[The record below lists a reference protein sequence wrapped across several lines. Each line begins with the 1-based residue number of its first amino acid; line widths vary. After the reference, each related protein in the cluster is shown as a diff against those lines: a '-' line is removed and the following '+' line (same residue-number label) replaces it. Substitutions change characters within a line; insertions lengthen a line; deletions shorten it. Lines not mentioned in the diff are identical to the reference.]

1 MGVHVP
7 RNERSPSAGVN
18 PNHAPVH
25 VGFEDE
31 HLLIAWKPH
40 GLLTS
45 GNSGR
50 TFVQAV
56 NRLLSKR
63 SNGSALPCHRLDFG
77 TSGWLVFG
85 KTAHAARAV
94 GLLFEQ
100 RRVTKRYVALVHG
113 AVPLSMAMAWPL
125 DERSAL
131 TRVERLAQGRIA
143 GAGEVSF
150 VRVEPI
156 TGRTHQIRR
165 HLFDA
170 GHGIVGDDRY
180 EIPGKRYTG
189 KGLFLCAHS
198 LKFEHPLN
206 HGELIQLES
215 EPSKKFRKLP
225 FVHQSDFIQRFH
237 LSSHE

>member
-1 MGVHVP
+1 M
-7 RNERSPSAGVN
+7 NPSKS
-18 PNHAPVH
+18 PVH
-25 VGFEDE
+25 IGFEDE

-56 NRLLSKR
+56 NRSQEHR
-63 SNGSALPCHRLDFG
+63 SDDGVFPCHRLDFG
-77 TSGWLVFG
+77 TSGWVVFG
-85 KTAHAARAV
+85 KTAHAARAM

-100 RRVTKRYVALVHG
+100 RHMTKRYVALVHG
-113 AVPLSMAMAWPL
+113 AVPRSMTIAWPL
-125 DERSAL
+125 GEKSAS
-131 TRVERLAQGRIA
+131 TCVVRLAQGRIA
-143 GAGEVSF
+143 GAGPVSF

-165 HLFDA
+165 HLFGA
-170 GHGIVGDDRY
+170 GHGIVGDERY
-180 EIPGKRYTG
+180 VIPGERYTG
-189 KGLFLCAHS
+189 KGLFLCAYS
-198 LKFEHPLN
+198 LAFEHPLN
-206 HGELIQLES
+206 HEVLIELEA

-225 FVHQSDFIQRFH
+225 FVHQSDFIQRFR

>member
-1 MGVHVP
+1 
-7 RNERSPSAGVN
+7 VN
-18 PNHAPVH
+18 PNDTTVH

-50 TFVQAV
+50 TFVQVV
-56 NRLLSKR
+56 NRLLSNR
-63 SNGSALPCHRLDFG
+63 SNGRALPCHRLDFG
-77 TSGWLVFG
+77 TSGWVVFG

-100 RRVTKRYVALVHG
+100 RRITKRYVALVHG

-143 GAGEVSF
+143 GAEEVSF

-206 HGELIQLES
+206 RGELIQLES

>member
-1 MGVHVP
+1 MK
-7 RNERSPSAGVN
+7 
-18 PNHAPVH
+18 PNVAPVH

-31 HLLIAWKPH
+31 HLVIAWKPH
-40 GLLTS
+40 GMLTS

-56 NRLLSKR
+56 NRAVTDR
-63 SNGSALPCHRLDFG
+63 SDNGLLPCHRLDFG
-77 TSGWLVFG
+77 TSGWVVFG
-85 KTAHAARAV
+85 KTARAAHAV

-100 RRVTKRYVALVHG
+100 RRITKQYVALVHG
-113 AVPLSMAMAWPL
+113 DVPHSIAMAWPL
-125 DERSAL
+125 DKKAAS
-131 TRVERLAQGRIA
+131 TRVKRLAQGRMA
-143 GAGEVSF
+143 GAGAVSF

-165 HLFDA
+165 HLFGA

-180 EIPGKRYTG
+180 EIPGERYTG
-189 KGLFLCAHS
+189 KGLFLCAYS
-198 LKFEHPLN
+198 LQFEHPL
-206 HGELIQLES
+206 ELEVLIRLEV

-225 FVHQSDFIQRFH
+225 FVHQSDFIQRFR

>member
-1 MGVHVP
+1 M
-7 RNERSPSAGVN
+7 NPSN
-18 PNHAPVH
+18 TPVH

-56 NRLLSKR
+56 NRMQAHR
-63 SNGSALPCHRLDFG
+63 SGGGFLPCHRLDFG
-77 TSGWLVFG
+77 TSGWVVFG
-85 KTAHAARAV
+85 KTAQAAREV

-100 RRVTKRYVALVHG
+100 RCMTKRYVALVHG
-113 AVPLSMAMAWPL
+113 TVPRSMAMAWPL
-125 DERSAL
+125 DQKSSS
-131 TRVERLAQGRIA
+131 TRVERLAQGQMA
-143 GAGEVSF
+143 GAGPVSF
-150 VRVEPI
+150 IRVEPI

-165 HLFDA
+165 HLFGA

-180 EIPGKRYTG
+180 EIPGERYTG
-189 KGLFLCAHS
+189 KGLFLCAYS
-198 LKFEHPLN
+198 LEFEHPLD
-206 HGELIQLES
+206 HQVLIQVEAK
-215 EPSKKFRKLP
+215 PSKKFRKLP
-225 FVHQSDFIQRFH
+225 FVHQSDFIQRFS